1 MANMFTA
8 AEDVAVAMVMKVAA
22 KVVAMTENVEAVAT
36 VKANAAA
43 AVIKINL

>member
-1 MANMFTA
+1 MVNMFTA
-8 AEDVAVAMVMKVAA
+8 AADVADAMVM
-22 KVVAMTENVEAVAT
+22 KVVAMTENAEAVAT

>member
-8 AEDVAVAMVMKVAA
+8 AADVADAMVMKVAA
-22 KVVAMTENVEAVAT
+22 KVVAMTENAEAVAT